1 MNAKLDA
8 SFVGTEAQR
17 RVSFA
22 AKLLDEMSTHS
33 GESSNDVETGNAKI
47 EEEKKIEE
55 AKMNSGSHS
64 LNSGTNSG
72 SRSRWRVSRVLQ
84 STLTDEHTNMKN
96 EFVKEMRLLSKLRHP
111 NIVTVMGA
119 VIDNVHEPMLVMEY
133 MQNGSL
139 YDLLHNKTVEFGG
152 EVILPILRDIA
163 SGMRFLHSAN
173 PPVIHCDLKAANVL
187 VDSRFHAKVA
197 DFGLSQKKKVGGGG
211 GTPYWMSPE
220 LLLGETGN
228 TCSSDVY
235 SFGIILYEVYS
246 REDPYDGELMWS
258 VLEGIKDPLINKRP
272 PVPSDCPPQIKPIM
286 LDCLLRDPN
295 ERPSFAHI
303 DQLLKKLDAESVQP
317 TDLIHTLQKKKELRD
332 TTSVLFDVFPKHI
345 AECLRSGQKVEPTVK
360 DIVTI
365 FFSDVVGFTEI
376 ASSLSPLKVSDMLDR
391 LYSTFDNLSK
401 QHDIFKVETIGDA
414 YMAVTNLVK
423 DQESDHAKRIAKFAF
438 DAIKAAN
445 STLIDIEDP
454 TQGYVN
460 IRVGFHSGPVV
471 ANVVGSRSPRYCL
484 FGDSVNTASRMESNS
499 KENSIHCSE
508 RSAMLLKE
516 QAPEISLVCRGWIS
530 VKGKGD
536 MKTYWVEEGVEDNA
550 VMNYGD
556 I

>member
-1 MNAKLDA
+1 M
-8 SFVGTEAQR
+8 
-17 RVSFA
+17 
-22 AKLLDEMSTHS
+22 DERSTHS
-33 GESSNDVETGNAKI
+33 GESSNDLETGNAKI
-47 EEEKKIEE
+47 EEK
-55 AKMNSGSHS
+55 KMNSGLHSGSLS
-64 LNSGTNSG
+64 LNSGSNSG

-84 STLTDEHTNMKN
+84 STLSDEHTCMKK

-111 NIVTVMGA
+111 NIVTLMGA

-139 YDLLHNKTVEFGG
+139 YDLIHNKTVEFGG

-173 PPVIHCDLKAANVL
+173 PSVIHSDLKAANVL

-197 DFGLSQKKKVGGGG
+197 DFGLSQKKKTGGGE

-258 VLEGIKDPLINKRP
+258 VIEGVKDPLVNKRP

-286 LDCLLRDPN
+286 LDCLLRDPD
-295 ERPSFAHI
+295 ERPGFAHI
-303 DQLLKKLDAESVQP
+303 DQLLKKFDAESVQP
-317 TDLIHTLQKKKELRD
+317 MDPIHTLQKKKEQRD
-332 TTSVLFDVFPKHI
+332 ATSVLFDVFPEHI
-345 AECLRSGQKVEPTVK
+345 ANCLRAGQKVEPTVK

-376 ASSLSPLKVSDMLDR
+376 ASRLSPLKVSDMLDR
-391 LYSTFDNLSK
+391 LYSEFDNLSK

-423 DQESDHAKRIAKFAF
+423 DQESDHAKRVAMFAF

-445 STLIDIEDP
+445 STLIDTEDP
-454 TQGYVN
+454 SQGYVN

-508 RSAMLLKE
+508 RSAMLLRE

-536 MKTYWVEEGVEDNA
+536 MKTYWVEKTVEDNA